1 MSRSAE
7 GREARGGVGSI
18 LVGGLLV
25 LGFASGPGAVRLAAQ
40 GPAASPAAP
49 QPWCF
54 DVGDPFPEDE
64 LPMPGGGRGPVA
76 RSGEITVVNFFAT
89 WCAPCRAEMPRLERD
104 VWSDPAFAGVR
115 VVGVDRGEPEAL
127 VAPFVRMLGI
137 SYPIL
142 LDFDRHFFERVAAD
156 GRGIPKTV
164 LVRPDGRVHW
174 MENGFRPGRTLPELR
189 DRLSEL
195 LELPRGGD

>member
-1 MSRSAE
+1 MSRSA
-7 GREARGGVGSI
+7 AKRGAGGGGASI
-18 LVGGLLV
+18 LGGGLLLLV
-25 LGFASGPGAVRLAAQ
+25 VAFAPGAARLEAQ
-40 GPAASPAAP
+40 VPPAAP
-49 QPWCF
+49 AAPNPWCF
-54 DVGDPFPEDE
+54 DVGDPFPAEE
-64 LPMPGGGRGPVA
+64 LPMPGGGRGAVA
-76 RSGEITVVNFFAT
+76 PLGEITVVNFFAT

-115 VVGVDRGEPEAL
+115 VAGVDRGEPEAL

-137 SYPIL
+137 SYPIF
-142 LDFDRHFFERVAAD
+142 LDSDRQFFERVAAD

-164 LVRPDGRVHW
+164 VVRPDGLVHW

-189 DRLSEL
+189 ERLLEL